1 MPDVLIN
8 CSLSNAQATVF
19 VHADD
24 YRIYQESD
32 GVPNCVG
39 LWHPSGGE
47 AKKQWVRDHP
57 SLAEYLLK
65 KSAADLIEQ
74 EPDGA
79 VSEFELTA
87 EETNTDSAV
96 VSSHGEVGGPEAG
109 NAPAAEEPE
118 PNDPVTET
126 EPEPEDTVAGDG
138 SEDTTDGSDGDDV
151 AVGDNPEPADAVDG
165 YENLTSLGLPES
177 CIDELVG
184 AGLFTKEA
192 ILAHED
198 LSKIKG
204 IGVKTRD
211 KILTILKGE

>member
-65 KSAADLIEQ
+65 KSATDLIEQ

-79 VSEFELTA
+79 VSEPVDPEQELFG
-87 EETNTDSAV
+87 NVD
-96 VSSHGEVGGPEAG
+96 GIVGSDPV
-109 NAPAAEEPE
+109 NEEPE
-118 PNDPVTET
+118 PEDPVTET

-138 SEDTTDGSDGDDV
+138 SEDTTDGSGGDDTEATEKIDGD
-151 AVGDNPEPADAVDG
+151 
-165 YENLTSLGLPES
+165 YETLASLGLPDS
-177 CIDELVG
+177 CLDELSG

-211 KILTILKGE
+211 KILAILKGE

>member
-65 KSAADLIEQ
+65 RSAVDLIEQ
-74 EPDGA
+74 ESDGA
-79 VSEFELTA
+79 VSEP
-87 EETNTDSAV
+87 ETEDV
-96 VSSHGEVGGPEAG
+96 VTEPV
-109 NAPAAEEPE
+109 EPE
-118 PNDPVTET
+118 LD
-126 EPEPEDTVAGDG
+126 PEPEGAAGGKSEPEDAAAGDDPEDESG
-138 SEDTTDGSDGDDV
+138 PEDTIAGGDSGV
-151 AVGDNPEPADAVDG
+151 EGEVDG
-165 YENLTSLGLPES
+165 YENLSSLGLPDS
-177 CIDELVG
+177 CLDELAG

-211 KILTILKGE
+211 KILAILKGE